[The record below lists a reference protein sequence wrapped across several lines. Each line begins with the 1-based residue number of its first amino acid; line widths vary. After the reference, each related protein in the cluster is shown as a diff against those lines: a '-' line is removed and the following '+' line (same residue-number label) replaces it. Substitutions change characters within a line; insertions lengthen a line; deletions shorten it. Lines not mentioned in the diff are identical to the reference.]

1 MSIQGG
7 LRLSLF
13 LVQHLQ
19 PRALCLSRVMNESP
33 GPDRGRMGTGDCLFA
48 TPRPAQSLQPAMAGS
63 LVPAAAR
70 PRPLSPSPPVASFRP
85 VLCSGGRRSS
95 HSIRANSIWSS
106 PPARELLQKQR
117 ARWPGSPHSRRLLNS
132 DNVTRSY
139 LTVTVEAMSRICSV
153 G

>member
-1 MSIQGG
+1 MGLGGSHLLGRVSFKVSIQGG

-70 PRPLSPSPPVASFRP
+70 PLPLSPSPPVASS
-85 VLCSGGRRSS
+85 LLGGRRSS

-106 PPARELLQKQR
+106 PPAPGAPTEAEGEV
-117 ARWPGSPHSRRLLNS
+117 ARLPTFPPP
-132 DNVTRSY
+132 T
-139 LTVTVEAMSRICSV
+139 
-153 G
+153 